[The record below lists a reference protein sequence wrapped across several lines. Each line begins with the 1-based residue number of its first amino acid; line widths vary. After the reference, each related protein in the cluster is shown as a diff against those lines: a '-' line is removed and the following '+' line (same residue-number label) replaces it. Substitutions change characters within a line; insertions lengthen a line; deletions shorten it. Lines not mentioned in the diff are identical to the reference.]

1 MLDKKLN
8 LFFKPILT
16 KIAKVLINSKFTP
29 NQITLFS
36 FILGIFSFIFLSLGM
51 IYIALLFFILNRIFD
66 GVDGTLARLSKPT
79 DLGGFYDIISDFFI
93 YALLPLGFILFDK
106 NNFLSMSFLLTSFI
120 GTCSTFL
127 TTAWIFEKKK
137 IQIKKLSKKSFYYS
151 EGLIEGTET
160 IFLFILMFIFHE
172 VASFIA
178 WIFGVLCFITAL
190 IRVIKVSKIL
200 NSLD

>member
-8 LFFKPILT
+8 LFFRPILT
-16 KIAKVLINSKFTP
+16 KIAKVLINRKFTS
-29 NQITLFS
+29 NQITLFG

-66 GVDGTLARLSKPT
+66 GIDGTLARLSKPT

-93 YALLPLGFILFDK
+93 YALLPLGFIFFDK

-137 IQIKKLSKKSFYYS
+137 IQIEKLSKKSFYYS

-160 IFLFILMFIFHE
+160 IFLFILMFIFYE

-200 NSLD
+200 NSLN

>member
-1 MLDKKLN
+1 MLDKKFN

-16 KIAKVLINSKFTP
+16 KIARVLLNREFTS
-29 NQITLFS
+29 NQITLFG

-66 GVDGTLARLSKPT
+66 GIDGTLARLSKPT

-93 YALLPLGFILFDK
+93 YALLPLGFIFFDK

-137 IQIKKLSKKSFYYS
+137 IQIDKLSKKSFYYS
-151 EGLIEGTET
+151 EGFIEGTET
-160 IFLFILMFIFHE
+160 IFLFILMFIFYE
-172 VASFIA
+172 VATFIA

-190 IRVIKVSKIL
+190 LRVIKVSKIL

>member
-8 LFFKPILT
+8 LFFRPILT
-16 KIAKVLINSKFTP
+16 KIAKVLINRKFTS
-29 NQITLFS
+29 NQITLFG

-79 DLGGFYDIISDFFI
+79 DLGGFYDIISDFVI

-137 IQIKKLSKKSFYYS
+137 IQIEKLSKKSFYYS

-160 IFLFILMFIFHE
+160 IFLFILMFIFYE
-172 VASFIA
+172 VATFIA

-200 NSLD
+200 NSLN

>member
-1 MLDKKLN
+1 MLDKKFN

-16 KIAKVLINSKFTP
+16 KIARVLLNREFTS
-29 NQITLFS
+29 NQITLFG

-66 GVDGTLARLSKPT
+66 GIDGTLARLSKPT

-93 YALLPLGFILFDK
+93 YALLPLGFIFFDK
-106 NNFLSMSFLLTSFI
+106 NNFLSMSLLLTSFI

-137 IQIKKLSKKSFYYS
+137 IQIEKLSKKSFYYS

-160 IFLFILMFIFHE
+160 IFLFILMFIFYE
-172 VASFIA
+172 AASFIA

-200 NSLD
+200 N